1 MISTGPLSVITLS
14 PMFYF
19 SSTRRRPKLPY
30 LAEGAYRPRKEL
42 RAPLTQIGH

>member
-19 SSTRRRPKLPY
+19 SSTRRRAMHDSHKNL
-30 LAEGAYRPRKEL
+30 LFRDVCILGGNEFEVIL
-42 RAPLTQIGH
+42 